1 MKIDYVEEGSCRRHL
16 DFEIPPETV
25 ADAFEQRAAQLGR
38 QLKLPGFRKGKIPK
52 ELVKSRFRSEI
63 LNDVAH
69 ALVERALGSALQER
83 ALTPLDDPAIDKLE
97 VDLGHPLRFRA
108 SFEVLPAIEPRDYK
122 DLPAKERPI
131 TVEETKIE
139 ERLES
144 LRQRAARFDPVS
156 DRGARTGD
164 YVLGRLQENPQDG
177 KGPARTQEGVFVELG
192 PDVEYPGLAE
202 RLQGARTGEAVTFE
216 ASFPADHPDQGRA
229 GKAFAV
235 RFQVQELK
243 EKFLPPFDDDLA
255 KELGEFDSLAELKE
269 QVRTTLGEEAKKE
282 AERDLRQQLL
292 ERLLERNPVDPPQAL
307 VENELDRRIEDLVR
321 QLIGRGVDP
330 QKTGFDWRGFREGQR
345 GSAAATVRASLLLAR
360 IAEREGL
367 RESEEEIGREIERVA
382 AEIGR
387 SAESV
392 RAQLLKDGGL
402 ERLRARL
409 RRDKAI
415 DFLRQNA
422 RIERGSV

>member
-1 MKIDYVEEGSCRRHL
+1 MKVDYVEEGSCRRHL

-69 ALVERALGSALQER
+69 LLVERALSAALDER

-97 VDLGHPLRFRA
+97 IDLGRPLRFRA
-108 SFEVLPAIEPRDYK
+108 SFEVLPAIDPRDYK
-122 DLPAKERPI
+122 GLAVTERPI
-131 TVEETKIE
+131 TVDEAKVE
-139 ERLES
+139 ERLET

-156 DRGARTGD
+156 GRGARTGD
-164 YVLGRLQENPQDG
+164 YVLGQMQESPADG
-177 KGPARTQEGVFVELG
+177 KGPARTQEGVFLELG
-192 PDVEYPGLAE
+192 PEVAYAGLAE
-202 RLQGARTGEAVTFE
+202 KLEGARPGEVVAFK
-216 ASFPADHPDQGRA
+216 ARFAADDPDKGRA
-229 GKAFAV
+229 GKSFAV
-235 RFQVQELK
+235 RFEVQELK
-243 EKFLPPFDDDLA
+243 EKFLPPLDDDLA
-255 KELGEFDSLAELKE
+255 KDLGEFDSLAELKQ
-269 QVRTTLGEEAKKE
+269 QVRATLREEAQRE
-282 AERDLRQQLL
+282 AERNLRQQLV
-292 ERLLERNPVDPPQAL
+292 ERLLERNPFDPPEAL
-307 VENELDRRIEDLVR
+307 VEHELDRRIEELVR
-321 QLIGRGVDP
+321 QLISRGVDP

-345 GSAAATVRASLLLAR
+345 TAAAASVRASLLFSR

-367 RESEEEIGREIERVA
+367 RESEEETTREIERIA
-382 AEIGR
+382 AELGR
-387 SAESV
+387 SADSV

-402 ERLRARL
+402 ERLRGRL

-422 RIERGSV
+422 RIEPG